1 MKTLPRN
8 LECYKFGTKPKF
20 SSFFLSDFAII
31 MKSKLNFG
39 FKLNFYWAWVHAWT
53 LIFLHIKTRKKN
65 QIQIWCFYLELVGFL
80 LKCVE
85 ISWVLRAF
93 SLFLH
98 KEINKKAFF
107 RNEHL
112 YRSMDLSLTSLVC
125 ETLKKGK
132 QFLFKSDILWNSK
145 IRNKLRLPNIQL
157 MVFYQIRNFK
167 TFLVMIEHLNQ
178 Y

>member
-1 MKTLPRN
+1 ML
-8 LECYKFGTKPKF
+8 KFGLFFMLQLSFSQCWEKLSYGKPRGNWTWVGLHIWNKTQVQ
-20 SSFFLSDFAII
+20 FLFLPDFAII

-39 FKLNFYWAWVHAWT
+39 FKLNFYWTWVHAWT

-65 QIQIWCFYLELVGFL
+65 QIQIWCSYLELVGFL

-112 YRSMDLSLTSLVC
+112 YRSMDLNPTSLVC

-132 QFLFKSDILWNSK
+132 QFF
-145 IRNKLRLPNIQL
+145 
-157 MVFYQIRNFK
+157 F
-167 TFLVMIEHLNQ
+167 
-178 Y
+178 

>member
-1 MKTLPRN
+1 
-8 LECYKFGTKPKF
+8 
-20 SSFFLSDFAII
+20 
-31 MKSKLNFG
+31 
-39 FKLNFYWAWVHAWT
+39 
-53 LIFLHIKTRKKN
+53 
-65 QIQIWCFYLELVGFL
+65 
-80 LKCVE
+80 
-85 ISWVLRAF
+85 
-93 SLFLH
+93 
-98 KEINKKAFF
+98 
-107 RNEHL
+107 
-112 YRSMDLSLTSLVC
+112 MDLSLTSLVC